1 MKKILIVTQKVN
13 MKDPILGFFHRW
25 IIEFAKH
32 YSQVT
37 VICLE
42 QGRHDLPDNVKVLS
56 LHKELGVSKLK
67 YVWNFYK
74 YIWQERKNYDLVF
87 VHMNQE
93 YILLGCIFWMIIG
106 KKILLWRNHPM
117 GSYLTKLAVLWS
129 DQVFCT
135 SKQSFTARYSK
146 TQIMPVGIDT
156 DFFTKQVMDQ
166 KPNSIVVVSRISP
179 IKNIHLIIEAL
190 KILAVDGVKF
200 TADFYGDC
208 LPKDKEYC
216 SQILNRV
223 SEAGMTDFVRFNA
236 AIPNH
241 KTPEIYSSHEVFI
254 NATPSG
260 SLDKT
265 IFEAGAC
272 ETFVIT
278 SNQSLSDVLP
288 KESVFMENDP
298 ENLAQNIKNYFSLS
312 SDHKSILVKQI
323 HDFVLEKHS
332 LKKLVKM
339 IS

>member
-1 MKKILIVTQKVN
+1 NIFL
-13 MKDPILGFFHRW
+13 PI
-25 IIEFAKH
+25 II
-32 YSQVT
+32 Q
-37 VICLE
+37 
-42 QGRHDLPDNVKVLS
+42 N
-56 LHKELGVSKLK
+56 
-67 YVWNFYK
+67 
-74 YIWQERKNYDLVF
+74 
-87 VHMNQE
+87 
-93 YILLGCIFWMIIG
+93 IG